1 MSLPPFLLLV
11 LVTTS
16 ALANA
21 AEPLPPQAPFQPK
34 VEDAMLTPAPPAQQ
48 LVGSW
53 DEALSLVR
61 QRSTDLR
68 IAEAGIQRA
77 EGRWRQALSALLP
90 NGRLSAGVGMD
101 VLHPDNSLLV
111 LGPGG
116 GQPIPPNVGED
127 GRRPT
132 VPLVSG
138 AVSVSQSL
146 VDVSAWRGLSA
157 AEAAETSAVA
167 NLQDVRRRLT
177 LGVARVLVAT
187 VAAERAAELNRVGLR
202 QALERAALT
211 QRIFELG
218 ASNQLD
224 VVRVNQDVAVARG
237 ALVSG
242 DEQLRRA
249 REALGLSL
257 GLDRAAGV
265 SPTFNLQGLVE
276 QIRQVCAPL
285 KGVGERPDLVAAR
298 AQLESARDSR
308 RQASAGYLPT
318 LGLSSSVVGLTTEPG
333 PGRLAFW
340 NISAVLSVPLWEGGL
355 RGGVVSERQGLEE
368 QAAESLERTR
378 RDVEIEVARARRS
391 VEVAESLVKVATEAR
406 VLAERTDQLTRRSF
420 EVGRGGS
427 LELVQSGA
435 ALRQAELT
443 LALREFE
450 LVQARLDAFLTE
462 ARCDW

>member
-1 MSLPPFLLLV
+1 MSLPPLLLLV

-16 ALANA
+16 ALANQ

-34 VEDAMLTPAPPAQQ
+34 VEDPMLTPAPAAQQ

-61 QRSTDLR
+61 QRSTDLG
-68 IAEAGIQRA
+68 IAEAGVQRA
-77 EGRWRQALSALLP
+77 EGRWRQALAALLP
-90 NGRLSAGVGMD
+90 NARVSMGMGVD
-101 VLHPDNSLLV
+101 VLNPDNPVLV

-116 GQPIPPNVGED
+116 AQPLQATPGAD

-132 VPLVSG
+132 TPLLSG
-138 AVSVSQSL
+138 AVSVSQSV
-146 VDVSAWRGLSA
+146 VDLSAWRGLSA
-157 AEAAETSAVA
+157 ARAGETSAMA

-257 GLDRAAGV
+257 GLDHAAGV
-265 SPTFNLQGLVE
+265 NPSFNLQGLVE
-276 QIRQVCAPL
+276 QIRQVCTPL
-285 KGVGERPDLVAAR
+285 QGVGERPDLVAAR

-318 LGLSSSVVGLTTEPG
+318 LGLSTSAIGLTTDPG
-333 PGRLAFW
+333 PGRLAIW

-378 RDVEIEVARARRS
+378 RDVEVEVARARRS
-391 VEVAESLVKVATEAR
+391 VEVAEALVKTAAESRA
-406 VLAERTDQLTRRSF
+406 LAERTDQLTRRSF